1 MIDDIIPFFRS
12 IFTIISIYFKE
23 ENYFLPRA
31 SNKYRVKKSENI
43 LLDFV
48 LILNKN
54 DRQIYTVSENNIL
67 MRAFY
72 IDYSGICFS
81 R

>member
-1 MIDDIIPFFRS
+1 MGYI
-12 IFTIISIYFKE
+12 TIISIYFKE

-54 DRQIYTVSENNIL
+54 DRHIYTV
-67 MRAFY
+67 
-72 IDYSGICFS
+72 
-81 R
+81 